1 MADVSKQEV
10 KTLEDFNVF
19 VGAETGILKGI
30 NLNQDA
36 VIHKNVNNL
45 KSLDRQHE
53 VTAMAWGNHNQT
65 EVLIGLRNKI
75 VQVFDTEDK
84 AFVSSRQITI
94 GEGPIVSLAR
104 WNGITVTA
112 LKSGQ
117 VTIWNADNPVE
128 INAMKAGETL
138 ARMRQSRISPNII
151 ATGGKENELNLWDL
165 EKPLEPIFKAKN
177 VKLDMVQLRV
187 PVWVTDM
194 AFLKDHHSVGIS
206 TRHRNIRLYDPGRQR
221 RPTMD
226 FEWGEYPLTSISA
239 VPTNDKQVVVG
250 ASHGRMA
257 LFDYRGTRPD
267 MPVHVFKGFAGAVR
281 DIVVHPE
288 HPLVFSVSLDRFVR
302 VHHLWSTKLLFNE
315 YLKSR
320 LNCLLVKDEINIKDF
335 TPAVRRPGKR
345 KKKAKATDDKD
356 DVILEPTKG
365 KVARTTDD
373 DWAALTL

>member
-1 MADVSKQEV
+1 MADSTKQENTPV
-10 KTLEDFNVF
+10 EDFNVF

-36 VIHKNVNNL
+36 VIHKNVHNL

-53 VTAMAWGNHNQT
+53 ITAMAWGNQNQT
-65 EVLIGLRNKI
+65 EILIGLRNKI

-84 AFVSSRQITI
+84 AFVSSRQINT

-128 INAMKAGETL
+128 INALKAGETL
-138 ARMRQSRISPNII
+138 ARMRQSPVSPNII

-165 EKPLEPIFKAKN
+165 EKPQESIFKARN
-177 VKLDMVQLRV
+177 VILDMVQLRV
-187 PVWVTDM
+187 PVWVTDI
-194 AFLKDHHSVGIS
+194 AYLQDYHSVGIS

-221 RPTMD
+221 RPIMD
-226 FEWGEYPLTSISA
+226 FEWGEYPLTTIAA

-267 MPVHVFKGFAGAVR
+267 QPVHVFKGFAGAVR
-281 DIVVHPE
+281 DIVVHRE
-288 HPLVFSVSLDRFVR
+288 HPLVFTVSMDRFLR

-320 LNCLLVKDEINIKDF
+320 LNCLLAKDEINTKDF
-335 TPAVRRPGKR
+335 IPVIKRPAKR
-345 KKKAKATDDKD
+345 KKKAKVTEDKD
-356 DVILEPTKG
+356 DVILEPTKS
-365 KVARTTDD
+365 KVARSDA